1 MRRILETLSIILLV
15 LSFAF
20 VFGYV
25 GYSMHQE
32 GEGGTKEAPQAAAI
46 NTSRAEK
53 AAPERVPA
61 SAVPPLTEEPPVTE
75 KEADG
80 PVTPKPSEEAV
91 FSKCTEAY
99 WENITAAQMQT
110 LAEELSLLIS
120 RDLGLHEVPT
130 IVLIYS
136 TEVSF
141 TGSYQG
147 IGIIKINLY
156 ELYKDAVTLKMEV
169 CDYFVEILAHEHRHA
184 WQYQRV
190 KEDYDTALERS
201 YKSYISPEEDY
212 NAYYNQLVERDA
224 RLYGAYYAD
233 YIEEMRLGTE

>member
-20 VFGYV
+20 VFGYI

-32 GEGGTKEAPQAAAI
+32 GEGGTKEATQAVAF
-46 NTSRAEK
+46 NTSRTEK
-53 AAPERVPA
+53 ADPERAPA
-61 SAVPPLTEEPPVTE
+61 FTAPPLTDVLPVTE

-80 PVTPKPSEEAV
+80 SVTPKPPEEAV

-99 WENITAAQMQT
+99 WENITAAQIQT
-110 LAEELSLLIS
+110 LGEELSLLIS
-120 RDLGLHEVPT
+120 RDLGLRELPT
-130 IVLIYS
+130 VVLIYS

-156 ELYKDAVTLKMEV
+156 ELYKDAAALKMET

-190 KEDYDTALERS
+190 KEGYDTALERS
-201 YKSYISPEEDY
+201 YKSYISPQDDY
-212 NAYYNQLVERDA
+212 TAYFNQLVERDA
-224 RLYGAYYAD
+224 RLYGEYYAD
-233 YIEEMRLGTE
+233 YIEERRLGIG